1 MNKLYYIVCEEKD
14 TTLFEGRYQGRTRGG
29 AMKFLKQSIGR
40 KTLNG
45 LVFTIT
51 EIPVPLIREIV
62 AEMLA
67 GSDGGTIANVA
78 PAANIVPI
86 TRPEPEPKVERYDA
100 FADAAKPEVTPAKA
114 KSIKKSKPQPEA
126 TAAKATPTKKPK
138 PQPEAAAAKAGNP
151 GHGDDVWSNARAYW
165 EECRNINK
173 TAGKFGLSPNTVKTR
188 ARREGW
194 NK

>member
-1 MNKLYYIVCEEKD
+1 
-14 TTLFEGRYQGRTRGG
+14 
-29 AMKFLKQSIGR
+29 MKFLKQAIGR

-67 GSDGGTIANVA
+67 GGDGSTIANVT
-78 PAANIVPI
+78 PAANVVPI
-86 TRPEPEPKVERYDA
+86 TRPEAEPRAERFDA
-100 FADAAKPEVTPAKA
+100 FAKTAEPEV
-114 KSIKKSKPQPEA
+114 KP
-126 TAAKATPTKKPK
+126 AKATPSKKPK
-138 PQPEAAAAKAGNP
+138 PSTKSGAKIGNP
-151 GHGDDVWSNARAYW
+151 GHGDDHWTKVRAYW
-165 EECRNINK
+165 EKCHSINK
-173 TAGKFGLSPNTVKTR
+173 TAEKFGLSPNTVKTR

>member
-1 MNKLYYIVCEEKD
+1 MNKLYYIVCEEKE

-29 AMKFLKQSIGR
+29 AMKFLKQAIGR

-67 GSDGGTIANVA
+67 GGDGGTIANIT
-78 PAANIVPI
+78 PAANVVPI
-86 TRPEPEPKVERYDA
+86 TRPDAEPKAERFDA
-100 FADAAKPEVTPAKA
+100 FAKAAEPEVTPAA
-114 KSIKKSKPQPEA
+114 
-126 TAAKATPTKKPK
+126 ATPTKKPK
-138 PQPEAAAAKAGNP
+138 PAPKATAAKVGNP
-151 GHGDDVWSNARAYW
+151 GHGDDHWTKVRAYW
-165 EECRNINK
+165 EKCRSINK
-173 TAGKFGLSPNTVKTR
+173 TAEKFGLSPNTVKTR

>member
-1 MNKLYYIVCEEKD
+1 MNKLYYIVCEEKEA
-14 TTLFEGRYQGRTRGG
+14 TLFEGRYQGRTRGG
-29 AMKFLKQSIGR
+29 AMKFLKQAIGR

-67 GSDGGTIANVA
+67 GGDGGTIANVT
-78 PAANIVPI
+78 PAANVVPI
-86 TRPEPEPKVERYDA
+86 TRPEPEPEPKAERFDA
-100 FADAAKPEVTPAKA
+100 FANAPEPEVTPSA
-114 KSIKKSKPQPEA
+114 
-126 TAAKATPTKKPK
+126 ATPTKKPK
-138 PQPEAAAAKAGNP
+138 PVPKTTAAKVGNP
-151 GHGDDVWSNARAYW
+151 GHGDDHWTKVRAYW
-165 EECRNINK
+165 EKCRSINK
-173 TAGKFGLSPNTVKTR
+173 TAEKFGLSPNTVKTR

>member
-1 MNKLYYIVCEEKD
+1 MNKLYYIVCEEKE

-29 AMKFLKQSIGR
+29 AMKFLKQAIGR

-67 GSDGGTIANVA
+67 GGDGGTIASVT
-78 PAANIVPI
+78 PAANVVPI
-86 TRPEPEPKVERYDA
+86 TRPEAEPKAERFDA
-100 FADAAKPEVTPAKA
+100 FAKTAEPELKP
-114 KSIKKSKPQPEA
+114 
-126 TAAKATPTKKPK
+126 AKATPTKKPK
-138 PQPEAAAAKAGNP
+138 EPKAEPEATAAKVGNP
-151 GHGDDVWSNARAYW
+151 GHGDDLWTKARAYW
-165 EECRNINK
+165 EKCRSINK
-173 TAGKFGLSPNTVKTR
+173 TAEKFGLSPNTVKTR